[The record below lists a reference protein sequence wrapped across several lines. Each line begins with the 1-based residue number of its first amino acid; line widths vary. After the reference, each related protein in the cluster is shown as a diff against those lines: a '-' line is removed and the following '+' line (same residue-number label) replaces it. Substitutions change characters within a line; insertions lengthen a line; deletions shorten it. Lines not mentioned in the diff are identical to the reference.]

1 MLPKK
6 ETTLSQPFQLIALFT
21 NRNTRAA
28 TGALAA
34 TALLLFPTLTAHAVP
49 ITYTYSGIASGS
61 VGATPINSAEF
72 LITFVADTDNILS
85 GGAPAIQLFTEDPGF
100 PFANPLPTF
109 SWGGVSGTFT
119 EPADTFYA
127 IGIDSDGVTATL
139 FNGQSSN
146 LMFAFTDPAFNG
158 YDLISPFSFF
168 GVPQNLTPP
177 PYATDAGDFEF
188 TDVEDEVAFNAVGGI
203 VVPEA
208 NTFALALPA
217 LGMLGAIVIRRKK

>member
-1 MLPKK
+1 M
-6 ETTLSQPFQLIALFT
+6 SQPFQPIALFA
-21 NRNTRAA
+21 NRNARAA

-34 TALLLFPTLTAHAVP
+34 TSLLLLPSLAAHAVP
-49 ITYTYSGIASGS
+49 ITYTFSGIASGT
-61 VGATPINSAEF
+61 VGATTLTSAEF
-72 LITFVADTDNILS
+72 IITYVADTDNILS
-85 GGAPAIQLFTEDPGF
+85 GGAPAIQLFTEAPGF

-158 YDLISPFSFF
+158 YDLTSPFSFF
-168 GVPQNLTPP
+168 GVPGLDPTPV
-177 PYATDAGDFEF
+177 PYGTDAGDFEF

-217 LGMLGAIVIRRKK
+217 LGMLGAVVLRRRKK